1 MIETPAKQQIYTV
14 SALNREARMLID
26 GSFPLL
32 WVEGEISN
40 LRQPSSGHLY
50 FGLKDAT
57 AQIRCAMFRMR
68 SQSLTFTPKDG
79 MQVLVRCK
87 ASLYEER
94 GEFQLIVESMEEAGD
109 GALRRAFE
117 ALKKRLAEEGLFDAA
132 RKKLIPKMPK
142 CVGVVTSATGAA
154 IRDILSVLKRRFPSL
169 PVIIYP
175 TQVQGSE
182 AAGQIVRALKW
193 ANERKECDVLILT
206 RGGGSLEDLW
216 PFNEEIVARAI
227 FSSEIPIVSG
237 IGHEIDF
244 TIADFVADQRA
255 ATPSAAA
262 ELVSPDV
269 SEYLQSIKHWQSR
282 LKQLMLTYMRHTQ
295 MTLTHLTQRLQH
307 PGQRLQEQAQR
318 LDNVE
323 QRLAAAMNYRLQNT
337 QQKLANL
344 SRALGAVSPL
354 NTLSRGYAI
363 VSKADRIES
372 SVKNIQRGD
381 HVNIRLIDGL
391 LNCLVDEIQQN

>member
-1 MIETPAKQQIYTV
+1 MIETSTKQQIYTV

-68 SQSLTFTPKDG
+68 SQSLSFTPKDG

-227 FSSEIPIVSG
+227 FSSAIPIVSG

-323 QRLAAAMNYRLQNT
+323 QRLATAMNYRLQNT

-381 HVNIRLIDGL
+381 HVNIRLVDGL